1 MTVAYSG
8 TEKYALGRQK
18 AGDAAGDI
26 MDIYIYINNN
36 IQQQEWGFCPSN
48 AIHGNSCAT
57 PRLKG
62 ASWH

>member
-26 MDIYIYINNN
+26 MDIYI
-36 IQQQEWGFCPSN
+36 
-48 AIHGNSCAT
+48 
-57 PRLKG
+57 
-62 ASWH
+62 